1 MGWIPI
7 TLIITTAV
15 FLVYVLAGFLGYL
28 FRRLL
33 GRSLRPNSKDGKGFR
48 DGLYFGTQFL
58 RYMLLAHVLGMIGG
72 ILYYTAISPLLGK
85 TTDWVFILEKGVANG
100 VFFLGWVWGPGIS
113 LVGCFIH
120 ARRLWNKEEKEGRS

>member
-7 TLIITTAV
+7 TLILITSV
-15 FLVYVLAGFLGYL
+15 FLIYVLAGLLGFLI
-28 FRRLL
+28 RRLL
-33 GRSLRPNSKDGKGFR
+33 GRSLRPHSKDARGIE

-58 RYMLLAHVLGMIGG
+58 KFMLLAHVLGAIGG
-72 ILYYTAISPLLGK
+72 ILYYAAISPLLGK
-85 TTDWVFILEKGVANG
+85 TTDWIFILEKGVANG

-120 ARRLWNKEEKEGRS
+120 ARRLWNKAEKEARP